1 MKPSTKNYNSIAL
14 IQHSYNYSIFWMEPK
29 HFFSQPSCARQR
41 QYEALKA
48 FYHDGLSAAEVTTRF
63 GFSTA
68 YFKKLRTEFL
78 HQLRQG
84 INPFFQQP
92 KTGPK
97 QRRSS
102 ADLVAQIVALRK
114 RNYAITDIQATLQAS
129 GPAPS
134 LETID
139 RILKAEGFAP
149 LPKRTRQQRL
159 QVSPPAKLAPPR
171 STTLTLRDEEF
182 STTTGAGPLIFLPLL
197 AALDIVPA
205 ITAAGFPASREISD
219 VQALL
224 SLLALKLMGTKRWS
238 HDSAWNL
245 DRALGLFAGLN
256 VLPKA
261 TTLASYSYRV
271 TRAMNRQLLVHLS
284 RCFQQPQE
292 VGEFNLDFKTI
303 PHWGDDSVLDKH
315 WAGSRAKALKSVL
328 ALIVQDPVTGQLS
341 YTNADIQR
349 HAQNDAILDFVDFW
363 TQGRGTP
370 PKLLIFD
377 SKFTTYQNL
386 DKLNQS
392 PQRIKFLTL
401 RRRGKQLL
409 EWVAQRP
416 AEEWQTVTVDRAK
429 GKHQT
434 LRVHDGT
441 CSLRH
446 YQGQVRQVVLTD
458 HGRQQPTFLITNDFE
473 LSLKQ
478 LVQKYARRWLVEQE
492 IAEQIV
498 AFHLN
503 SPSSSI
509 VVKVDLDLT
518 LSLLAHNLYRRL
530 AAQLPGFEQCTVE
543 TLRRRF
549 LENGATLTVRGNTVT
564 VRLNKKTHLP
574 ILFEVPWMN
583 QTSTLPWMGL
593 NIQFLPGTVS

>member
-1 MKPSTKNYNSIAL
+1 
-14 IQHSYNYSIFWMEPK
+14 MEPK
-29 HFFSQPSCARQR
+29 QFFGQPSCARQR

-48 FYHDGLSAAEVTTRF
+48 FYHDGLPALDAAARY
-63 GFSTA
+63 GFSVA
-68 YFKKLRTEFL
+68 YFKKLRSDFL
-78 HQLRQG
+78 HQLRAG
-84 INPFFQQP
+84 TNPFFQQP

-102 ADLVAQIVALRK
+102 EDLVAQIVALRK
-114 RNYAITDIQATLQAS
+114 RNYAITDIKATLQAQ
-129 GPAPS
+129 GQAPS
-134 LETID
+134 LDTID

-159 QVSPPAKLAPPR
+159 DVVPPAKLTPPR
-171 STTLTLRDEEF
+171 SATRSLIDEEF
-182 STTTGAGPLIFLPLL
+182 TTTGAAGLLIFLPLL
-197 AALDIVPA
+197 ASLDIVPA
-205 ITAAGFPASREISD
+205 ITAAGFPATREISD

-238 HDSAWNL
+238 HDSTWSL

-271 TRAMNRQLLVHLS
+271 TRAMNRQLLLHLS
-284 RCFQQPQE
+284 GCFQHE
-292 VGEFNLDFKTI
+292 GEAGEFNLDFKTI
-303 PHWGDDSVLDKH
+303 PHWGDASILDKH
-315 WAGSRAKALKSVL
+315 WSGSRTKALKSVL
-328 ALIVQDPVTGQLS
+328 ALIVQDPDTGQLS
-341 YTNADIQR
+341 YTNAEIQR
-349 HAQNDAILDFVDFW
+349 HQQNDAVLDFVDFW
-363 TQGRGTP
+363 TQGRGTA
-370 PKLLIFD
+370 PKLLVFD

-392 PQRIKFLTL
+392 AEEIKFLTL
-401 RRRGKQLL
+401 RRRGKKLL
-409 EWVAQRP
+409 EWVAKLP
-416 AEEWQTVTVDRAK
+416 SEDWQTVKVERAK
-429 GKHQT
+429 GKQQK
-434 LRVHDGT
+434 LRVHDGRCT
-441 CSLRH
+441 LRD
-446 YQGQVRQVVLTD
+446 YQGEVRQVVLTN
-458 HGRQQPTFLITNDFE
+458 HGRQQPTFLITNDFA
-473 LSLKQ
+473 LPLKQ
-478 LVQKYARRWLVEQE
+478 VVQKYARRWLVEQE

-530 AAQLPGFEQCTVE
+530 SELLPGFEQCTVE
-543 TLRRRF
+543 TIRRRF
-549 LENGATLTVRGNTVT
+549 LENGAAVTVRDNTVT

-583 QTSTLPWMGL
+583 QTVSLPWMGL
-593 NIQFLPGTVS
+593 NIRFLPGTVS